1 MKRIISLALTL
12 VLCLS
17 LLALPAQS
25 AGDADSVFS
34 SQLTELSRQIYEG
47 LTTPEAMQ
55 AYRTGDSIK
64 FSFEGPFDDFYTIVE
79 ASQLAF
85 AAVMMEHTEIF
96 WVSSYT
102 VYDRGGDA
110 GRLSVTPDIYETW
123 KAGGRSIAED
133 EAALHAA
140 VEKLAAE
147 AAAQGG
153 VYEQL
158 LYVHD
163 WLTTRN
169 IYNFPAAD
177 FDDDEMEANYLPW
190 TPLSALTDLD
200 MPVCEGYAS
209 AFKLVCDEL
218 DIPCIKVDGFAWGI
232 PHAWNQVQLNGKW
245 YAVDVTFDDPGEEGT
260 TTNVVSGSETHD
272 YFLIGADSCPPY
284 DPPFSETHIPDAGS
298 NYGAVFDYPPLSS
311 QAYDPGE
318 GATLPG
324 PVPEQPSKPAP
335 GSQPG
340 FANFQKTKEYTDG
353 MFTDVAASAW
363 YAENVRTAYEL
374 GLMVGSAGG
383 FHPSGNLTVTEALV
397 LACRLHSIYYAD
409 GESFVQGTP
418 WYLVYMDYADRHG
431 ISLPN
436 DRNLNAPAT
445 RLEFAEILSA
455 ALPQEALQEINSVP
469 DGSIPDVADDPAV
482 YRLYRAGIL
491 TGSDESGAFEP
502 DKSIQRS
509 AVAAIVTRMAVPELR
524 RQISPLP
531 STPEETPPETVF
543 DFIVSYLA
551 ERGEEMADGHY
562 CRLREDDAYFITLGY
577 ERTDDLLS
585 LNCAYSDEESG
596 LTAFSSLEID
606 RAMSQPYGGA
616 IMIFPGTD
624 DEESV
629 ALASIDAAE
638 FSFDPKDPVPFDLCW
653 GMDEE
658 SAATFEG
665 LFTADICVAL
675 EDLQTNILGPGGHSL
690 AELGFARYAG

>member
-64 FSFEGPFDDFYTIVE
+64 FSFEGSFYDMADALLE
-79 ASQLAF
+79 AIGPAF

-102 VYDRGGDA
+102 VSAGGRNA
-110 GRLSVTPDIYETW
+110 VSLSVTPVFWETW
-123 KAGGRSIAED
+123 GAGGRSIAED
-133 EAALHAA
+133 EAVLHAA

-163 WLTTRN
+163 WLTTHN
-169 IYNFPAAD
+169 VYNFPAAD
-177 FDDDEMEANYLPW
+177 YDVDEMEANCLPW

-200 MPVCEGYAS
+200 KPVCEGYAS

-218 DIPCIKVDGFAWGI
+218 GIPCIKVCGEAWG
-232 PHAWNQVQLNGKW
+232 PHAWNQVQLDGKW
-245 YAVDVTFDDPGEEGT
+245 YAVDVTFDDPTMGDDT
-260 TTNVVSGSETHD
+260 KVISGIEAHD

-284 DPPFSETHIPDAGS
+284 MPPFSETHIPDAVS
-298 NYGAVFDYPPLSS
+298 DFGAEFDYPPLSS

-324 PVPEQPSKPAP
+324 PAPEQPSKPAP
-335 GSQPG
+335 GPQPG
-340 FANFQKTKEYTDG
+340 LANFQKTKEYTDG

-374 GLMVGSAGG
+374 GLMVGSGGG

-418 WYLVYMDYADRHG
+418 WYLVYMDYADRHD
-431 ISLPN
+431 ISLPSGC
-436 DRNLNAPAT
+436 DLNAPAT

-455 ALPQEALQEINSVP
+455 ALPEEALQKINSVP

-531 STPEETPPETVF
+531 ATPEETPPETVF

-551 ERGEEMADGHY
+551 ETGEEMADGHY

-653 GMDEE
+653 GMDEK
-658 SAATFEG
+658 SAATFES